1 MKTLLLRFND
11 RLYMTCIWV
20 AGLSVLGVA
29 LIIPWGIFTR
39 YALGTGSSWPEPT
52 AILLM
57 LVFTFIGAA
66 ASYRAGAHMSVA
78 MITDRLPPAQRRF
91 VGILSQL
98 LMGTICV
105 FMTIWGAKLCLSTW
119 NQFMSAIP
127 TLRVG
132 ITYMPIPIG
141 GVLTLV
147 FVVEKLLLGDQSNR
161 KVVRFDLVEEN
172 EGLPDMDALI
182 LLGSFVALILIGMPV
197 AYALGLSALIGAWW
211 IDIPFQALMIQIA
224 GGVNKFSLMAIP
236 FFVLAGAIMAEG
248 GMSRRL
254 VAFAGVLVGFV
265 RGGLS
270 LVNIMAS
277 TFFGAISGSSVA
289 DTASVGSVLI
299 PEMER
304 RGYPREFATA
314 VTVSG
319 SVQALLTPPS
329 HNSVLYS
336 LAAGGTVS
344 IASLFMAG
352 VVPGLMMSACLM
364 VLCLIFA
371 KKRNYPK
378 GEVIPLKQ
386 ALKIAADA
394 LWGLMAMVIIL
405 GGILSGIFTATE
417 SAAIA
422 VLWAFFVTM
431 FIYRDYKWRELPK
444 LMHRTVRTISIV
456 MILIAFAASFGYIMT
471 LMQIPAK
478 ITTLFLTLSDNR
490 YVILMCINVMLLL
503 LGTVMDMAPLILIL
517 TPILMPVILGIG
529 VDPVHF
535 GMIMLVNLGIG
546 LITPPVGAVLFVG
559 AAVGKTSIE
568 KTVKALLPFY
578 AVLFLV
584 LIAVTYIPALSL
596 WLPHLVL

>member
-1 MKTLLLRFND
+1 
-11 RLYMTCIWV
+11 
-20 AGLSVLGVA
+20 
-29 LIIPWGIFTR
+29 
-39 YALGTGSSWPEPT
+39 
-52 AILLM
+52 
-57 LVFTFIGAA
+57 
-66 ASYRAGAHMSVA
+66 
-78 MITDRLPPAQRRF
+78 
-91 VGILSQL
+91 
-98 LMGTICV
+98 
-105 FMTIWGAKLCLSTW
+105 
-119 NQFMSAIP
+119 
-127 TLRVG
+127 
-132 ITYMPIPIG
+132 
-141 GVLTLV
+141 
-147 FVVEKLLLGDQSNR
+147 
-161 KVVRFDLVEEN
+161 
-172 EGLPDMDALI
+172 MDALV
-182 LLGSFVALILIGMPV
+182 LLGSFIVLILIGMPV

-211 IDIPFQALMIQIA
+211 IDIPFDALMIQVA
-224 GGVNKFSLMAIP
+224 GGVNKFSLLAIP

-254 VAFAGVLVGFV
+254 VALAGVCVGFV

-299 PEMER
+299 PEMEKA
-304 RGYPREFATA
+304 GYPRDFSTA

-352 VVPGLMMSACLM
+352 IGPGLLLSAVMMI
-364 VLCLIFA
+364 LCMIFA
-371 KKRNYPK
+371 RKRNYPK
-378 GEVIPLKQ
+378 GEVIPLRQ
-386 ALKIAADA
+386 AIKIAVEA

-405 GGILSGIFTATE
+405 GGILSGVFTATE

-422 VLWAFFVTM
+422 VLWSFFVTM
-431 FIYRDYKWRELPK
+431 FIYRDYKWRDLPK
-444 LMHRTVRTISIV
+444 LMHRAGRTIAIV
-456 MILIAFAASFGYIMT
+456 MILIGFAASFGYILT
-471 LMQIPAK
+471 LMEIPTK
-478 ITTLFLTLSDNR
+478 ITTAFLTLSDNR

-517 TPILMPVILGIG
+517 TPILLPVITGIG

-559 AAVGKTSIE
+559 AAVGKVSIE
-568 KTVKALLPFY
+568 STVKALLPFY
-578 AVLFLV
+578 VALFAVLM
-584 LIAVTYIPALSL
+584 AVTYIPAISL
-596 WLPHLVL
+596 WLPSVVL